1 MSRPGPDPAKVMR
14 MATADDDDD
23 DDMSG
28 RRKKELLAEGGR
40 LQPVVIIGKSGLS
53 PGVVDDAAGQLK
65 ARGLIKV
72 KILLKMDRGEVA
84 ALAGEM
90 ADRTGAALLQVKGR
104 TFLLYRKGK
113 GR

>member
-1 MSRPGPDPAKVMR
+1 ME
-14 MATADDDDD
+14 MAF
-23 DDMSG
+23 
-28 RRKKELLAEGGR
+28 
-40 LQPVVIIGKSGLS
+40 
-53 PGVVDDAAGQLK
+53 
-65 ARGLIKV
+65 
-72 KILLKMDRGEVA
+72 KILVKMDREQVA